1 MKKLSILLF
10 IFIILV
16 AMPATAQDKFKLGG
30 YMVAGTVAN
39 LTDSTL
45 DYSQYTTS
53 QSYPVNGVYYGV
65 GEIFSRIRINAAYE
79 RENSGIDFRY
89 QVQKDFFDSANL
101 TAKNLKFAQ
110 MYARLLDGVLMAEA
124 GALANRYTKS
134 DGVERFCFS
143 DYASQNV
150 KGVRLVAFPIEG
162 LAFSTQVSDLHDD
175 TNDEKKVKLN
185 KNLLSFSAKYKNA
198 GFAVSA
204 GYHLAKD
211 AYIGFDLYAIKNLIL
226 GIEARYS
233 GEKATS
239 DLSPF
244 KTASLTAVENIEY
257 RPALIQGFSY
267 GFYAKQY
274 VFDDDKKIPLTA
286 LATRF
291 EFTPHAQ
298 YMFTS
303 LYGVQLESTV
313 TKYASPKNDESDF
326 AFSATYALLAAV
338 TTGGRGARLFYTVAR
353 DCNKKVQ
360 NYIGCTI
367 RVNL

>member
-1 MKKLSILLF
+1 MKKLSGILLLLV
-10 IFIILV
+10 IL
-16 AMPATAQDKFKLGG
+16 AAGRTFAHDGFKLGG

-53 QSYPVNGVYYGV
+53 QSYPVNGGYYGV

-110 MYARLLDGVLMAEA
+110 MYARLLDGLFIAEA
-124 GALANRYTKS
+124 GVLADKYTKAN
-134 DGVERFCFS
+134 GVERFCFS

-162 LAFSTQVSDLHDD
+162 LAFSAQVSDLHDD

-233 GEKATS
+233 GEKAAS

-286 LATRF
+286 ASTRF

-298 YMFTS
+298 YMFNS
-303 LYGVQLESTV
+303 LYGVQIESTV
-313 TKYASPKNDESDF
+313 TKYASCKSGESDI

-338 TTGGRGARLFYTVAR
+338 TTGGRGARLFYTVLR